1 MNIDINAIVNNKLK
15 EMEENNTIEKVL
27 EENIE
32 KAIIKGIE
40 GALDSYS
47 LKHQIED
54 KVEKQVSEVV
64 SEIGFT
70 GYNGFI
76 AEKIKM
82 ITEEVCRKDVAEKI
96 QKTFNDILVIKRENI
111 KLSEIFEKYRD
122 YMNESTDE
130 EDKYSLE
137 NFWVDIEESEYGW
150 ITYKM
155 AREKPE
161 RSYYRDDENYIEFTV
176 YPDRDD
182 KKIGSMNT
190 VYIGDKRLENTF
202 KLGNMTEI
210 ESLIT
215 NIYYNKTPIIIDI
228 EGDDD
233 IETYFD
239 IDN

>member
-1 MNIDINAIVNNKLK
+1 MNLDINAIVNNKLR
-15 EMEENNTIEKVL
+15 EMEKNNTIEKLL

-32 KAIIKGIE
+32 KAIINGIE
-40 GALDSYS
+40 GALNSYS

-64 SEIGFT
+64 KEIGFT
-70 GYNGFI
+70 GYNSFI
-76 AEKIKM
+76 AEKVKM
-82 ITEEVCRKDVAEKI
+82 ITEDMCREDISEKI
-96 QKTFNDILVIKRENI
+96 QKTFNEILVIKRENV

-122 YMNESTDE
+122 YMNENTDE

-137 NFWVDIEESEYGW
+137 NFWVNIEESEYGW
-150 ITYKM
+150 ITFKM
-155 AREKPE
+155 AKEKPDRYS
-161 RSYYRDDENYIEFTV
+161 RSENNYIEFTV
-176 YPDRDD
+176 HPNRDN
-182 KKIGSMNT
+182 KEIGSIST
-190 VYIGDKRLENTF
+190 IYIGDRRLETVL
-202 KLGNMTEI
+202 KLGTLSEI

-228 EGDDD
+228 ESEDD